1 MLNVGKIE
9 NGIVL
14 DHIHAGRSMLIY
26 HHLEMYKLDC
36 PVAIIKNARSN
47 AMGKKDILK
56 IETDA
61 HTINLDVIAFIDP
74 DITVN
79 IIRDGELVE
88 KKRLPLP
95 KEVKNVIKCNNP
107 RCITTIEQ
115 GVQHMFYLADPRRK
129 IYRCRY
135 CEEKYSEGE
144 REKWFR

>member
-14 DHIHAGRSMLIY
+14 DHIHAGRGMSIY
-26 HHLEMYKLDC
+26 HHMELSKMEC

-47 AMGKKDILK
+47 AMGKKDIVK

-61 HTINLDVIAFIDP
+61 DSINLDVIAFIDP

-79 IIRDGELVE
+79 IIKDGELIE
-88 KKRLPLP
+88 KKRVPLP
-95 KEVKNVIKCNNP
+95 KEIKNVIKCNNP

-115 GVQHMFYLADPRRK
+115 GIQHMFYLADSRRK
-129 IYRCRY
+129 IYRCVY
-135 CEEKYSEGE
+135 CDEKYTEQE
-144 REKWFR
+144 TDW

>member
-14 DHIHAGRSMLIY
+14 DHIHAGRGMLIY
-26 HHLEMYKLDC
+26 HHLELNKMDC

-61 HTINLDVIAFIDP
+61 DTIDLDVIAFIDP
-74 DITVN
+74 DVTVN
-79 IIRDGELVE
+79 IIKGGDLVE
-88 KKRLPLP
+88 KKRISLPR
-95 KEVKNVIKCNNP
+95 EVKNVIKCTNP
-107 RCITTIEQ
+107 RCITSIEQ
-115 GVQHMFYLADPRRK
+115 GVQHMFYLADSRRN

-135 CEEKYSEGE
+135 CDEKYTEQE
-144 REKWFR
+144 IEW

>member
-14 DHIHAGRSMLIY
+14 DHIHAGRGMSIY
-26 HHLEMYKLDC
+26 HHLQLNKLEC

-47 AMGKKDILK
+47 IMGKKDILK

-61 HTINLDVIAFIDP
+61 ESINLDVIPFIDP
-74 DITVN
+74 DVTVN
-79 IIRDGELVE
+79 IIRNGELVR
-88 KKRLPLP
+88 KKRIQLP
-95 KEVKNVIKCNNP
+95 KEIRNVIRCNNP

-115 GVQHMFYLADPRRK
+115 GIQHIFYLADTRSN

-135 CEEKYSEGE
+135 CDEKYTEQE
-144 REKWFR
+144 TDW

>member
-14 DHIHAGRSMLIY
+14 DHIRAGRSMSIY
-26 HHLEMYKLDC
+26 HHLELNKMDC

-47 AMGKKDILK
+47 DMGRKDILK
-56 IETDA
+56 VECDPDTLKLDA
-61 HTINLDVIAFIDP
+61 VALIDP

-79 IIRDGELVE
+79 IIKGGVIVE
-88 KKRLPLP
+88 KKKMTLP
-95 KEVKNVIKCNNP
+95 KEIHGVLKCRNP
-107 RCITTIEQ
+107 RCISSIEQ
-115 GVQHMFYLADPRRK
+115 ELPHIFFLADSRRR

-135 CEEKYSEGE
+135 CEEKYSAGE

>member
-14 DHIHAGRSMLIY
+14 DHIHAGRGMLIY
-26 HHLEMYKLDC
+26 HHLELNKMDC

-61 HTINLDVIAFIDP
+61 DTINLDVVAFIDP

-79 IIRDGELVE
+79 IIKGGELVE
-88 KKRLPLP
+88 KKRLPIPRL
-95 KEVKNVIKCNNP
+95 VKNVIKCNNP

-135 CEEKYSEGE
+135 CDEKYTEQE
-144 REKWFR
+144 NDWT

>member
-14 DHIHAGRSMLIY
+14 DHIRAGRSMSIY
-26 HHLEMYKLDC
+26 HHLELNKMDC

-61 HTINLDVIAFIDP
+61 DSINLDVVAFIDP
-74 DITVN
+74 DLTVN
-79 IIRDGELVE
+79 IIKGGELVE
-88 KKRLPLP
+88 KKRLPIP
-95 KEVKNVIKCNNP
+95 REVKNVIQCNNP
-107 RCITTIEQ
+107 RCITTVEQ
-115 GVQHMFYLADPRRK
+115 GVQHMFYLAAPRRK

-135 CEEKYSEGE
+135 CDE
-144 REKWFR
+144 RYTEQDNEW

>member
-14 DHIHAGRSMLIY
+14 DHIHAGKGMSIY
-26 HHLEMYKLDC
+26 HHMELYKMEC

-61 HTINLDVIAFIDP
+61 DSINLDVIAFIDP

-79 IIRDGELVE
+79 IIKDGELVE
-88 KKRLPLP
+88 KKHVPLP
-95 KEVKNVIKCNNP
+95 KEIKNVIKCNNP

-115 GVQHMFYLADPRRK
+115 GIRHMFYLADPRRK
-129 IYRCRY
+129 IYRCVY
-135 CEEKYSEGE
+135 CDEKYTEQE
-144 REKWFR
+144 TDW

>member
-14 DHIHAGRSMLIY
+14 DHIHAGRGMSIY
-26 HHLEMYKLDC
+26 HHLELNKLDC

-61 HTINLDVIAFIDP
+61 HSIDLDVIAFIDP
-74 DITVN
+74 DVTVN
-79 IIRDGELVE
+79 IIKGGELVE
-88 KKRLPLP
+88 KKNISLPR
-95 KEVKNVIKCNNP
+95 EVKNVIKCANP
-107 RCITTIEQ
+107 RCITSTEQ
-115 GVQHMFYLADPRRK
+115 GVRHMFYLADARRK

-135 CEEKYSEGE
+135 CDEKYTEQE
-144 REKWFR
+144 IEW